1 MKTLLLAVVV
11 SMVSLP
17 SLKAFQSEE
26 TVPLATDVRERCL
39 DTLRNGIKSDEF
51 WPAMHAAEALTLA
64 GSGSEVIAYIR
75 DRLVLE
81 KNDQRRCG
89 LARELVRAGDRNSLS
104 VLLNILEDAQSIGRV
119 HAAESLYKLGEA
131 GDSQHLRAAFEQK
144 ENPQLQLMAAAA
156 LANTGH
162 AEALKLLREQ
172 LRSKDRPIRNTVA
185 FALARLGGKP
195 DVDPLLKALETE
207 TDIVARA
214 MLVCALANLGNARG
228 REELTR
234 NLDATDASV
243 RTMSAEFAGHSRCVD
258 CRAKLIRLLDDPTLD
273 VRVRAAQSLIV
284 LSLPATKR

>member
-1 MKTLLLAVVV
+1 MKTILLAVVV
-11 SMVSLP
+11 SMFNLQN
-17 SLKAFQSEE
+17 LIAFQSVE
-26 TVPLATDVRERCL
+26 TLPLETGVRERCL

-156 LANTGH
+156 LANTGPQFH
-162 AEALKLLREQ
+162 PP
-172 LRSKDRPIRNTVA
+172 S
-185 FALARLGGKP
+185 
-195 DVDPLLKALETE
+195 
-207 TDIVARA
+207 
-214 MLVCALANLGNARG
+214 
-228 REELTR
+228 
-234 NLDATDASV
+234 
-243 RTMSAEFAGHSRCVD
+243 
-258 CRAKLIRLLDDPTLD
+258 
-273 VRVRAAQSLIV
+273 
-284 LSLPATKR
+284 